1 MIKIDGNYLRIDT
14 AGSTYL
20 MKILPTG
27 HVENVYYGARFD
39 ETDYSFIEERN
50 LFGCGVKATAGD
62 YAMFPDC
69 KSFEYSTRGR
79 GDFREPSAVINAGGD
94 EVNEFL
100 FESADVIDG
109 FSVPELPSSAGKS
122 ETLRLTLRDES
133 KNLTL
138 KLYYST
144 FCDSDVIVK
153 SASVR
158 NDGESDVTIERIAS
172 SQLDICGEDFL
183 VDTLNGL
190 WAKERQICTSPLAGG
205 VTKIDSKYGYSSAER
220 NPYVV
225 VKRSDCTNFDGDCYG
240 FNLIYSGNHATYI
253 DKSQFKKIRVICGIN
268 DSTFS
273 WRLGAGETFYT
284 PEATVCYSNR
294 GTNGLTQSYHSFIN
308 EHIVR
313 GYWKGRVRPIL
324 CNNWEATNF
333 DFTEEKLIKI
343 ARRAATLGA
352 ELFVLDDGWFGGRT
366 DDTTGLGDWT
376 ENPERLP
383 DGLKGLAEK
392 INALGLDF
400 GIWVEPE
407 MISPKSE
414 LYRRHPDWAVRN
426 PDYTPLLQRNQYV
439 LDLCNPDVCE
449 FVIDAMTKVFSSA
462 NIAYVK
468 WDCNRSITEL
478 YSPLLG
484 DRQKEFSHRYML
496 GLYEILDTLTARFPK
511 ILFESCAAGGNRVD
525 MGMLCYAPQFWASD
539 NTDFYDRAKIQEG
552 TLTCY
557 PQSTMGAHVSRSP
570 NNQTLRQSTIENR
583 FNTACMGA
591 FGYEMDLSALSAAD
605 TKAVLRQIKWYK
617 KYRKTLQFGTYYRIK
632 SVFGGGRSGWEIV
645 SPDKKQAVV
654 GVVNGVT
661 ELYAPQ
667 TFMKVYGL
675 DPDTVYTVETRPQ
688 YLPVA
693 EGDRYTAV
701 YAPSKIESDD
711 DVIAAAEASNPKD
724 CEHERYEVSGKTL
737 GKVGVRLNT
746 EWMGGGDPTV
756 TRIMYDFGSRLYT
769 VIATDKKI

>member
-144 FCDSDVIVK
+144 FCDSDVIVR

-158 NDGESDVTIERIAS
+158 NDGEKPVSIERLAS
-172 SQLDICGEDFL
+172 LQLDICGDDFYVDSL
-183 VDTLNGL
+183 VGL
-190 WAKERQICTSPLAGG
+190 WAKERQITSAPLAGG
-205 VTKIDSKYGYSSAER
+205 VTKIDSNYGYSSAER

-225 VKRSDCTNFDGDCYG
+225 LRRNGCSLWDGECFG
-240 FNLIYSGNHATYI
+240 FNLVYSGNHATYI
-253 DKSQFKKIRVICGIN
+253 DKSPFKKVRVVTGIN
-268 DSTFS
+268 DAGFS

-284 PEATVCYSNR
+284 PEATVCYSGD
-294 GTNGLTQSYHSFIN
+294 GTNGLTRAYHSFIR

-313 GYWKGRVRPIL
+313 GYWQHRIRPII
-324 CNNWEATNF
+324 CNNWEATGF
-333 DFTEEKLIKI
+333 AIEEKKVLKM
-343 ARRAATLGA
+343 ARRAALLGA

-376 ENPERLP
+376 ANPEILP
-383 DGLKGLAEK
+383 DGLKGFADK

-468 WDCNRSITEL
+468 WDCNRNITEL

-496 GLYEILDTLTARFPK
+496 GLYRILQTLTERFPK

-539 NTDFYDRAKIQEG
+539 NTDFYDRVKIQEG

-557 PQSTMGAHVSRSP
+557 PQNTIGAHVSRSP
-570 NNQTLRQSTIENR
+570 NHQTLRRSNIENR
-583 FNTACMGA
+583 FNTACIGA
-591 FGYEMDLSALSAAD
+591 FGYEMDLSVISAEE

-617 KYRKTLQFGTYYRIK
+617 KHRETLQSGTYYRTK
-632 SVFGGGRSGWEIV
+632 SVFDGGCSGWEIV
-645 SPDKKQAVV
+645 SADKRSAVV
-654 GVVNGVT
+654 NVTNGIT
-661 ELYAPQ
+661 ELFAPQ

-675 DPDTVYTVETRPQ
+675 DGDLIYVVENRPQ
-688 YLPVA
+688 YLSSGDKHDSDA
-693 EGDRYTAV
+693 FCTAIGEG
-701 YAPSKIESDD
+701 E

-724 CEHERYEVSGKTL
+724 CERERHEVSGKTL